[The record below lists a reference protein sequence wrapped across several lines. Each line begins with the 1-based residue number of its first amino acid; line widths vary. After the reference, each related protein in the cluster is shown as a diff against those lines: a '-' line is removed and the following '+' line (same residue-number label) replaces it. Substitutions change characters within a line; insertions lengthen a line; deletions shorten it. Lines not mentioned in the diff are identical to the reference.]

1 MDEIKDIHTLISCV
15 EKFHDSFGISN
26 NYKPTTQLSQKDIQL
41 RFDLL
46 KEENEEYIDAAKN
59 GDMVEVADALG
70 DLMYILFGTIM
81 KHGMQHKIVEVFNE
95 IQRSNMSKLDIN
107 GKPVFREDGKI
118 LKGPNYF
125 KPNIK
130 EILEK

>member
-1 MDEIKDIHTLISCV
+1 MITNPIEQVKEFADTFNIEYSDDMNINIDESTID
-15 EKFHDSFGISN
+15 
-26 NYKPTTQLSQKDIQL
+26 L
-41 RFDLL
+41 RFRLMQ
-46 KEENEEYIDAAKN
+46 EENLEYLEAAKN
-59 GDMVEVADALG
+59 KDIVEVADPLG
-70 DLMYILFGTIM
+70 DILYILCGTILT
-81 KHGMQHKIVEVFNE
+81 HGLQHKIVEVFNE

-125 KPNIK
+125 QPNIK